1 MSVPIPLQN
10 CVNSASRFEQKLTA
24 LSEKWRARTCHNCQR
39 PFPISLRSKR
49 FQSSYCAKVRA
60 EAKKRLKREGEER
73 RGSPVIHFFC
83 SCPSFLAEPREE
95 TLATQASSLQST
107 KGKYSRIGTCHP
119 TKVPLHDCINQFPNQ
134 LTRINSFWLK
144 KIYFLTYLPRLLKS
158 TLEKKKVA

>member
-10 CVNSASRFEQKLTA
+10 CVSYASRFEQKLTA
-24 LSEKWRARTCHNCQR
+24 LSEKWRARTSHNCQR

-60 EAKKRLKREGEER
+60 EAKKGWRGRGRREEDPL
-73 RGSPVIHFFC
+73 SFIFFC
-83 SCPSFLAEPREE
+83 SCPSFLAEPCEE
-95 TLATQASSLQST
+95 TPATQASSLQST
-107 KGKYSRIGTCHP
+107 KGKYSSIGTCDP
-119 TKVPLHDCINQFPNQ
+119 TKVPLHVCINQFTNQ

-158 TLEKKKVA
+158 TLEKKR